1 MHMERI
7 TVGVMACFSALAYAQ
22 PAPTSAPVPQFEVAS
37 VRPSAPD
44 ATNRGSGGHTGSGRV
59 LMTNSTLKRLIMGA
73 YGVGQNEIIGGP
85 DWLDQDKFDIQAK
98 ADQSTDGDTL
108 MKMQQALLADRF
120 KLAIRRENK
129 TIPVY
134 VLGIAKNGPK
144 LEKSESGE
152 SSSGN
157 GRGHLEG
164 RNIDMAGLAWRLGRQ
179 LDRPVVDRT
188 ELPGAFNYK
197 LEWTPEDELAKR
209 STQPGAAL
217 PDLPSIFVAI
227 QQQLGLKLEPQKA
240 PVEVLV
246 IDHAQ
251 KPTEN

>member
-1 MHMERI
+1 
-7 TVGVMACFSALAYAQ
+7 
-22 PAPTSAPVPQFEVAS
+22 
-37 VRPSAPD
+37 
-44 ATNRGSGGHTGSGRV
+44 
-59 LMTNSTLKRLIMGA
+59 MTNSTLKRLIMGA
-73 YGVGQNEIIGGP
+73 YGVGQNEIVGGP

-98 ADQSTDGDTL
+98 ADPSTDAETL

-129 TIPVY
+129 VIPVY

-144 LEKSESGE
+144 LEKSGPGE

-157 GRGHLEG
+157 GQGHLEG
-164 RNIDMAGLAWRLGRQ
+164 RNITLAGLAWRLGRK

-188 ELPGAFNYK
+188 GLPGEFNYK
-197 LEWTPEDELAKR
+197 LEWTPEEELAKR
-209 STQPGAAL
+209 AAQPGAAL
-217 PDLPSIFVAI
+217 PDRPSIFVAI

-240 PVEVLV
+240 PVEILV
-246 IDHAQ
+246 IDHAE

>member
-1 MHMERI
+1 
-7 TVGVMACFSALAYAQ
+7 
-22 PAPTSAPVPQFEVAS
+22 
-37 VRPSAPD
+37 
-44 ATNRGSGGHTGSGRV
+44 
-59 LMTNSTLKRLIMGA
+59 MTNSTLKRVIMGA
-73 YGVGQNEIIGGP
+73 YNVGQNEIIGGP

-98 ADQSTDGDTL
+98 AGQSIGDEAL
-108 MKMQQALLADRF
+108 MKMLRALLADRF
-120 KLAIRRENK
+120 KLAIHRENK

-152 SSSGN
+152 ASSGN
-157 GRGHLEG
+157 GQGHLEG
-164 RNIDMAGLAWRLGRQ
+164 RHIDMAGLAWRLGRK

-197 LEWTPEDELAKR
+197 LEWTPEEELAKKAA
-209 STQPGAAL
+209 QPNAAL

-227 QQQLGLKLEPQKA
+227 QQQLGLKLEPQRA
-240 PVEVLV
+240 PVEILV
-246 IDHAQ
+246 IDHAE